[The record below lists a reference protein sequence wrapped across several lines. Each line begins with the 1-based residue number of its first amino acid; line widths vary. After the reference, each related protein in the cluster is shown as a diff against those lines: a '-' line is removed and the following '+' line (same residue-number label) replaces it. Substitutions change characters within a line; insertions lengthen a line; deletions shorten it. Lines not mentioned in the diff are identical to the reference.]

1 MFKFLSAR
9 HRSAYTNLALK
20 YKVWPEKV
28 YKLAHGK
35 HAHSKK
41 EHQIV
46 HELLALGIIHPRSIF
61 HPDARVSG
69 SPYQELRAAQ
79 MPVERQGICS
89 AACGCSGVLVSLEE
103 EGNSDTGSARMSL
116 RISC

>member
-1 MFKFLSAR
+1 MFKLLSAR

-46 HELLALGIIHPRSIF
+46 HELLALGIIHR
-61 HPDARVSG
+61 H
-69 SPYQELRAAQ
+69 
-79 MPVERQGICS
+79 
-89 AACGCSGVLVSLEE
+89 
-103 EGNSDTGSARMSL
+103 SDSQLSHEDKVVFEKDE
-116 RISC
+116 

>member
-1 MFKFLSAR
+1 MGSGV
-9 HRSAYTNLALK
+9 STSTAL
-20 YKVWPEKV
+20 VLGDAQLWGQQAPPCRCP
-28 YKLAHGK
+28 AG
-35 HAHSKK
+35 AQQRCSKGRWWTF
-41 EHQIV
+41 
-46 HELLALGIIHPRSIF
+46 LLALGIIHPCSIF

-79 MPVERQGICS
+79 MPVEQQGICN